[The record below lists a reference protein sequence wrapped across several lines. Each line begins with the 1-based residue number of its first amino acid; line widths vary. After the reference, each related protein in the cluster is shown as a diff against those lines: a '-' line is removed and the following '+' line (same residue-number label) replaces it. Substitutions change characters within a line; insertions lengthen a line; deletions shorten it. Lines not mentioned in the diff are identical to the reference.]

1 MKPPCRAAIID
12 DESWIRE
19 GLSEHID
26 WERIG
31 IELVGS
37 FEDGLEALQEI
48 RNNPID
54 IIMTDIRMPNMTGLE
69 FLAELRKIEMNHPD
83 TPSSKVVI
91 MSGFDDFKYAQE
103 AMRLG
108 ASDYL
113 LKPTDVEDTEE
124 VLLKLKVHCE
134 NERNAAR
141 LKIPNLPKP
150 AEGVVENASYLIKKA
165 IRLMNEK
172 FTEDLHLVQIAEELF
187 ITPNYLSRIFKQ
199 ETGKSFSDYLSAK
212 RIEKSCEL
220 LTKSTLKIYQI
231 GEAVGYPN
239 PRYFS
244 EWFQKQTGMSPGE
257 YRKSHS

>member
-1 MKPPCRAAIID
+1 MKTSCRAAIID

-19 GLSEHID
+19 GLSEHIN

-37 FEDGLEALQEI
+37 FEDGREALQI
-48 RNNPID
+48 IKNNPID

-69 FLAELRKIEMNHPD
+69 FLAELRKIEKHNPD
-83 TPSSKVVI
+83 APTSKVVI

-103 AMRLG
+103 AIRLG

-113 LKPTDVEDTEE
+113 LKPTAVEDTEK
-124 VLLKLKVHCE
+124 VLLKLKARCQD
-134 NERNAAR
+134 ERNAR
-141 LKIPNLPKP
+141 LRIPNLPAP
-150 AEGVVENASYLIKKA
+150 AEGIDENASFLIKKA
-165 IRLMNEK
+165 IKLMNER
-172 FTEDLHLVQIAEELF
+172 FTEDLHLVQIAEELY

-199 ETGKSFSDYLSAK
+199 ETGKSFSDYLSSK

-231 GEAVGYPN
+231 GEAIGYPN

-244 EWFQKQTGMSPGE
+244 EWFQKQTGMSPGD
-257 YRKSHS
+257 YRKYHS